1 MQSRIVLCALA
12 LILSACYNK
21 EPQAVVIPVP
31 EEMVVEWRAE

>member
-21 EPQAVVIPVP
+21 QPTAVVTPVP
-31 EEMVVEWRAE
+31 EEMVAEWRAE